1 MIYYALKSQAEGKMG
16 LGAGRPNGPGTGRP
30 KRGSVPPPSPC
41 HPTASRSE
49 PCRRATSPRTYPAPR
64 HEAPSRRKMR
74 FHRVMNLG
82 TRRAARRDGFDTCGL
97 LRVYL
102 GGPGAARSGHVPG
115 SCPSFACQDLHPL
128 AKRGRPPFFSKNRD
142 KDVISR
148 DVHVSILDAF
158 LFPSAHLS

>member
-1 MIYYALKSQAEGKMG
+1 MIYYVLKSQAEGRRE
-16 LGAGRPNGPGTGRP
+16 LGTGRPNGPGTGRP
-30 KRGSVPPPSPC
+30 SGGAFRVL
-41 HPTASRSE
+41 
-49 PCRRATSPRTYPAPR
+49 RRATPQRPVPSRVAEPHRRARIPAPR

-97 LRVYL
+97 LRVCL

-128 AKRGRPPFFSKNRD
+128 AKRGRRAPPFFRKIGIRMSFRAT
-142 KDVISR
+142 SM
-148 DVHVSILDAF
+148 LAY
-158 LFPSAHLS
+158 

>member
-1 MIYYALKSQAEGKMG
+1 MVGADVPGGPPPARDVRQPRAEGG
-16 LGAGRPNGPGTGRP
+16 VGT
-30 KRGSVPPPSPC
+30 
-41 HPTASRSE
+41 A
-49 PCRRATSPRTYPAPR
+49 ATSAALPHDAARFHFGTHVFPHPATRRP
-64 HEAPSRRKMR
+64 HRRKMR
-74 FHRVMNLG
+74 FHRVIILKAIAPRG
-82 TRRAARRDGFDTCGL
+82 GFDTCGL
-97 LRVYL
+97 PRGCL

-128 AKRGRPPFFSKNRD
+128 AKRGRPPPFFSKNRD

>member
-1 MIYYALKSQAEGKMG
+1 MIYYALKSQAEGRRG
-16 LGAGRPNGPGTGRP
+16 LGAGRPNGPGTGRLE
-30 KRGSVPPPSPC
+30 RGSVPPPSPC

-97 LRVYL
+97 LRVCL
-102 GGPGAARSGHVPG
+102 GGPGAARSGHRFLPIVCLSRPT
-115 SCPSFACQDLHPL
+115 SPCEARAPPL
-128 AKRGRPPFFSKNRD
+128 FSKNRD

-148 DVHVSILDAF
+148 DVHVSILDTF